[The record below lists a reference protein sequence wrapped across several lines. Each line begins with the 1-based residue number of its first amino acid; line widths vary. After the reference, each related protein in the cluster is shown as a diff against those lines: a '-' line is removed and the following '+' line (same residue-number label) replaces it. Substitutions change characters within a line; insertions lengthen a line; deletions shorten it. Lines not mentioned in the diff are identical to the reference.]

1 MMGRAEYK
9 VPGGKLLCAETDVS
23 EGKLSR
29 VKVYGD
35 FFMHPETAI
44 EGLEEHLT
52 GIGVGAIEGSVE
64 EFFGGKEITLYG
76 VAIGD
81 FSHIVKLSLE
91 DSSP

>member
-1 MMGRAEYK
+1 MGRAEYK
-9 VPGGKLLCAETDVS
+9 VPGGKLICAETDVS
-23 EGKLSR
+23 EGNLSR

-44 EGLEEHLT
+44 EDLEEHLT
-52 GIGVGAIEGSVE
+52 GIRVDAIEGSVE

-76 VAIGD
+76 IAVGD
-81 FSHIVKLSLE
+81 FSHIINLSLE

>member
-1 MMGRAEYK
+1 MGRAEYK
-9 VPGGKLLCAETDVS
+9 VPGGKLICAETDVS

-52 GIGVGAIEGSVE
+52 GIGVDAIKGSVE

-76 VAIGD
+76 VAVGD
-81 FSHIVKLSLE
+81 FSHIIKLSLE